1 MYTASLIPIWSS
13 VKSTTRSM
21 AALALIAAMFGAASN
36 VFAQGQYQPLN
47 DNADGQYQID
57 PDHSQVFFTLGHVGI
72 APFTGRFNK
81 ISGHYTIDSKH
92 PGKNKA
98 EISIPVDSIDT
109 NLALRNEHLLSK
121 EFFDAKNYPEIT
133 FTSTSFVPNKQG
145 GGNLHGLMSFHGVT
159 RPEVFHVKKVGAGE
173 VAYLPKPWGGYL
185 SGFAATTTIKRS
197 DFGLMAYLP
206 QGLSNDVHI
215 TVNIEGI
222 RAKP

>member
-47 DNADGQYQID
+47 DNADGRYQID

-81 ISGHYTIDSKH
+81 ISGQYTIDSKH

-98 EISIPVDSIDT
+98 EISISVDSIDT

-159 RPEVFHVKKVGAGE
+159 RPEVFHVEKVGAGE

-185 SGFAATTTIKRS
+185 SGFVATTTIKRS

>member
-1 MYTASLIPIWSS
+1 MCTASPTPTWSR

-21 AALALIAAMFGAASN
+21 AALALIAVMFGAASN

-47 DNADGQYQID
+47 DHAGGQYQID

-72 APFTGRFNK
+72 APFTGRFNT
-81 ISGHYTIDSKH
+81 ISGHYTINSKH

-145 GGNLHGLMSFHGVT
+145 GGNLHGLMRFHGVT

-185 SGFAATTTIKRS
+185 SGFVATTTIKRS

-206 QGLSNDVHI
+206 QGLS
-215 TVNIEGI
+215 
-222 RAKP
+222 